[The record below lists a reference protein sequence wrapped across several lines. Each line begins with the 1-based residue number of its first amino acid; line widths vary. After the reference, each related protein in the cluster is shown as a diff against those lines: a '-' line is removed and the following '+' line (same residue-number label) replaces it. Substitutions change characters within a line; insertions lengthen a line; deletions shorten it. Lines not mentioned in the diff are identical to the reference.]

1 MFYTELCG
9 LLNIVY
15 PILQGGMAWVSDAYL
30 AAAVSGAGGL
40 GVIAAGHLTD
50 PEDLRKEI
58 KRLRELTDK
67 PFGVNIMLM
76 NPSTSDFV
84 EVVIEERVPVVTT
97 GAGNPG
103 KFLPLLKKAG
113 IKTLPV
119 VPSVALAR
127 RMEREGADAL
137 VVEGMEAGGH
147 IGELTTMAL
156 LPQIVDAVSLPVVA
170 AGGIGDGRGFLA
182 ALALGASGVQMGTRF
197 VASTECRVHENWK
210 QLYLKSGDRSTVVT
224 GRSTGHP
231 VRIIKNRLA
240 REFERL
246 EREGAD
252 LQDMDTLG
260 VGALRR
266 AAKDGDVVMGSVMAG
281 QIVGLINDIRPVK
294 EIIEGI
300 ISQAAGEI
308 KRLYMLKGE
317 G

>member
-1 MFYTELCG
+1 MFKTNLCG
-9 LLNIVY
+9 LLNITY

-40 GVIAAGHLTD
+40 GVIAAGHLMD

-58 KRLRELTDK
+58 CRLRELTDK

-76 NPSTSDFV
+76 NPSAPGFV
-84 EVVIEERVPVVTT
+84 DVVIEEQVPVVTT

-103 KFLPLLKKAG
+103 KFLPMLQEAG
-113 IKTLPV
+113 IRTLPV
-119 VPSVALAR
+119 VPSVALAQR
-127 RMEREGADAL
+127 VEKEGADAL
-137 VVEGMEAGGH
+137 VVEGTEAGGH

-156 LPQIVDAVSLPVVA
+156 LPQVVDAVSIPVVA

-197 VASTECRVHENWK
+197 VATTECRVHENWK

-231 VRIIKNRLA
+231 VRIIKNKLA
-240 REFERL
+240 REFGKL

-252 LQDMDTLG
+252 LKDMDTLG
-260 VGALRR
+260 IGALKR

-294 EIIEGI
+294 EIVEDI
-300 ISQAAGEI
+300 ISQAAREAE
-308 KRLYMLKGE
+308 KLYRLKGE
-317 G
+317 S